1 MVTALFTFWMTRTN
15 LSEGSTT
22 INYNHKGL
30 RETHNGNTK
39 DTFWFGRSCSTV
51 LAKIRLNSLTRGTRP
66 GCVLGQKSATFRI
79 ENSQCWIWLRSLPPP
94 LSQRRLWMVPYQ
106 KAPVP
111 QTRSNHQ
118 TEAGTLTI
126 RITTSCN
133 KVLILRTRYLWT
145 KSDIIVHSVVFYEE
159 VGSFSLCCRGCF
171 RGCSY
176 SLLYYYEVCRFNPSQ
191 QPLILESADLGLHSG
206 NFDSYYFHF

>member
-1 MVTALFTFWMTRTN
+1 MMAALFTFWMTTTN

-79 ENSQCWIWLRSLPPP
+79 ENSHCWIWLRSLPPP
-94 LSQRRLWMVPYQ
+94 LSQRWLWMVPYQ

-111 QTRSNHQ
+111 QTRSNHL

-126 RITTSCN
+126 RITTIKLQQGVNSMN
-133 KVLILRTRYLWT
+133 KIFMDKIWHNCSLCSFFTKKSEEASASAAEAVLEAALTLCFTTTKFADSILRSSLWSWKALT
-145 KSDIIVHSVVFYEE
+145 
-159 VGSFSLCCRGCF
+159 
-171 RGCSY
+171 
-176 SLLYYYEVCRFNPSQ
+176 
-191 QPLILESADLGLHSG
+191 
-206 NFDSYYFHF
+206 